1 MSAARTIRGSILA
14 VFGLTTALSAASEAS
29 TVSMLD
35 PGTLVTSPAI
45 AIGTDGLALIAYV
58 GNGGSLKVAHC
69 SDAACTAAT
78 ISTVGTVG
86 AVDEGGGNVSLAV
99 GTDGCGIIAYYATT
113 APEGLRVAHCNDQ
126 ACTGATVATIDS
138 GWVSGQT
145 SIALGASGRPLVVYP
160 LVGAQPAHLTAA
172 YCADAACSSAT
183 LTSIAPLALGAG
195 RRDTAVVIGSDGLPL
210 VAYVPFGGG
219 TGPPVPPIMIHCA
232 DAACT
237 MPIASTPTPPAVRA
251 AAALVGFN
259 SVWRPSLTIGA
270 DGRGLL
276 SYESRYYGLL
286 PQQNVFEVRLRHC
299 ADAACSAFDG
309 DVSLPDGAQEV
320 VNAPLTAGPGAKPW
334 FVRPRNGR
342 IRHAQCED
350 ATCATRT
357 ETCAPA
363 RAEELALAR
372 GADGVALAAFSPVG
386 SAAPP
391 YLGVAHGFD
400 RCVPAVAAAA
410 DASTMETDEPFS
422 IVQVAITLD
431 QTPDAEGTVD
441 YATADGTALAGL
453 DYAASSGTLTF
464 AARGSVSTTV
474 SVGIVGDGLDEPHE
488 HFSVVLSNAQGGVT
502 IGDNTADVTILDDD
516 EPVVLSAGDCS
527 VPEGD
532 ATGGTCTVPMALTSA
547 SGHTVT
553 VGYTTADGTAT
564 AGVDYGVAAGT
575 VTFAP
580 GETQKAV
587 SVAVTGDT
595 TVEPDETFHIVM
607 SNPANATLFFPTAE
621 GAIVDDDFASLSS
634 LEVTHGTRL
643 VADLSAVSGPAAGV
657 DLYRLAQPPMTSWEV
672 VVDGAAGDGA
682 TGITLERLGTDGT
695 TVLQTGEPLGT
706 GGALSMRFENRLT
719 SPVLSQHIRVRSVS
733 CGSACDTGDTYRL
746 RVYDTTGR
754 ASRFNNVGAQQTVLI
769 LQNTTDAPTTGTI
782 DLWSEDGVRLAWSP
796 LSLAPHAVSVLDLR
810 TIAPVA
816 ASPGSI
822 TVTSDAPYGGLIGKT
837 VALDPYTGLAF
848 DTPLEYRPR

>member
-1 MSAARTIRGSILA
+1 MSAARTLRSPILA
-14 VFGLTTALSAASEAS
+14 VFLLTTALSAASEAS

-45 AIGTDGLALIAYV
+45 AMGTDGLALIAYV
-58 GNGGSLKVAHC
+58 GNLGSLKVAHC
-69 SDAACTAAT
+69 SNAACTAAT
-78 ISTVGTVG
+78 ISTIAAVG
-86 AVDEGGGNVSLAV
+86 EGGGNISLAV
-99 GTDGCGIIAYYATT
+99 GTDGRGIIAYYVTT
-113 APEGLRVAHCNDQ
+113 TPEGLRVAHCNDQ
-126 ACTGATVATIDS
+126 ACTAATVATIDS
-138 GWVSGQT
+138 GWVSGRT
-145 SIALGASGRPLVVYP
+145 SIAVGASGRPLVVYP
-160 LVGAQPAHLTAA
+160 LIGAQPAHVAAA

-183 LTSIAPLALGAG
+183 STSIAPLALNAG
-195 RRDTAVVIGSDGLPL
+195 SRDTAVVIGSDGLPL
-210 VAYVPFGGG
+210 VAYVPFGAA
-219 TGPPVPPIMIHCA
+219 TGSPVPPIMIHCA

-237 MPIASTPTPPAVRA
+237 TPIASTPTPPAVG
-251 AAALVGFN
+251 AAALLIGFS

-286 PQQNVFEVRLRHC
+286 PQQNAFEVRLRHC
-299 ADAACSAFDG
+299 ADTVCSTFDG
-309 DVSLPDGAQEV
+309 AVNLPDGAQEAV
-320 VNAPLTAGPGAKPW
+320 EAPLTAGPGAKPW
-334 FVRPRNGR
+334 FVRARNGR

-391 YLGVAHGFD
+391 YLGVVHGFD
-400 RCVPAVAAAA
+400 RCAPSAATAA
-410 DASTMETDEPFS
+410 DATTMETDEPFS

-431 QTPDAEGTVD
+431 QPPDAEGTVD

-453 DYAASSGTLTF
+453 DYAANSGTLTF
-464 AARGSVSTTV
+464 APGGSVSTTV

-502 IGDNTADVTILDDD
+502 VGDGTADVTILDDD

-527 VPEGD
+527 VPEDD

-564 AGVDYGVAAGT
+564 AGTDYVAAAGT

-595 TVEPDETFHIVM
+595 TVEPDETFHILM

-621 GAIVDDDFASLSS
+621 GAIVDDDFTSLSS

-643 VADLSAVSGPAAGV
+643 VADLSAASGPAAGV
-657 DLYRLAQPPMTSWEV
+657 DLYRLAQPPLTSWEV

-695 TVLQTGEPLGT
+695 TVLQTGQPLGT

-733 CGSACDTGDTYRL
+733 CGSACDAGDTYRL

-754 ASRFNNVGAQQTVLI
+754 ASRFNNVGSQQTVLI

-782 DLWSEDGVRLAWSP
+782 DLWSEGGVRLAWSP
-796 LSLAPHAVSVLDLR
+796 LDLAPHAVSVLDLR
-810 TIAPVA
+810 TLAPVA
-816 ASPGSI
+816 AAAGSI

-837 VALDPYTGLAF
+837 VALDPYTALAF
-848 DTPLEYRPR
+848 DTPLECRPR